1 MEAVLMVREFLALMA
16 MILAIGLM
24 LVWFLVVGIAKFASP
39 MEIQRFVALGLPAW
53 ARIAMGAVE
62 VIGAVALLIP
72 YVGFYAALTLMGV
85 LVGEIVLSSKGH
97 GGIPGRPLVML
108 ALLVFIA
115 YRFRPGRLSAIMAE
129 DPAQFS

>member
-1 MEAVLMVREFLALMA
+1 METVLMVREFVALIA

-53 ARIAMGAVE
+53 VRIAMGAVE

-85 LVGEIVLSSKGH
+85 LVGEIWMSMGH
-97 GGIPGRPLVML
+97 GGIPGRPLVIL

-115 YRFRPGRLSAIMAE
+115 YRLRPRRLSAIMAE